1 MSGVVNQ
8 ESSNPAWRA
17 IENTG
22 EFAGNPANAMTMTGT
37 VGKTGVLLG
46 LLLASGLISFG
57 YATDVIT
64 EGGNLP
70 VGLVAGGIIGALVAG
85 LVLAFKPSLAPF
97 LAPVYAGLE
106 GMALGAITAVVEK
119 FKPGIGVEAITLTAG
134 ILGGMLFL
142 YYNGALRATPFLTKA
157 IGASMLAILVAY
169 LATWIGRML
178 GYEIPYIHGNGII
191 GIGFSLF
198 VVGVAS
204 FSFILDF
211 AQIERHIYEQSPKY
225 MEWYCGYCLMVT
237 VVWLYMELVKL
248 LMKLN
253 SRD

>member
-1 MSGVVNQ
+1 MSGIART
-8 ESSNPAWRA
+8 ESSNPAWRG
-17 IENTG
+17 IENAR
-22 EFAGNPANAMTMTGT
+22 EYAGSGGAVMTMTGA
-37 VGKTGVLLG
+37 VGKTAVLLG
-46 LLLASGLISFG
+46 LLLASGIASFAYASAQLEAQGGGHFALI
-57 YATDVIT
+57 
-64 EGGNLP
+64 
-70 VGLVAGGIIGALVAG
+70 AGGAIGALVVA
-85 LVLAFKPSLAPF
+85 LILAFKPSFAPVLAP
-97 LAPVYAGLE
+97 AYAGLE
-106 GMALGAITAVVEK
+106 GLALGALTAFVERI
-119 FKPGIGVEAITLTAG
+119 KPGIGVEAITLTAG

-157 IGASMLAILVAY
+157 IGASMVAILVAY
-169 LATWIGRML
+169 LATWIGRMF

-211 AQIERHIYEQSPKY
+211 AQIERHVYDESPKY

-237 VVWLYMELVKL
+237 VVWLYLELVKL

>member
-1 MSGVVNQ
+1 MSGIVRQ

-17 IENTG
+17 IDN
-22 EFAGNPANAMTMTGT
+22 AGGYAANPANAMTMTGA

-46 LLLASGLISFG
+46 LLLASGIVSFG
-57 YATDVIT
+57 YATDLIRD
-64 EGGNLP
+64 GGNLP
-70 VGLVAGGIIGALVAG
+70 TGLMAGGIIGALIAG
-85 LVLAFKPSLAPF
+85 LVLAFKPSFAPV

-106 GMALGAITAVVEK
+106 GMALGAITAVVER

-157 IGASMLAILVAY
+157 IGASVMAILVAY
-169 LATWIGRML
+169 LATWIGGMF
-178 GYEIPYIHGNGII
+178 GYRIPYIHDNGII

-211 AQIERHIYEQSPKY
+211 AQVERHVYEQSPKY

-248 LMKLN
+248 LLKLN